1 MRPHLLVTNDF
12 PPKIGGIQ
20 SYLWEL
26 WRRLPADAATV
37 LTTPHPGAAPFDAA
51 APMRIVRTR
60 DPVLL
65 PHPGLARRIRA
76 LAAEVSA
83 EIVLLDPAL
92 PVGALGPRLGMPY
105 GVVLHGAEIT
115 VPARLPALSAALARV
130 LRSASLVISA
140 GGYAAAEAIR
150 CAARDLPVVEV
161 PPGVDTQRF
170 APLDADQRQQARHSF
185 GLNDGPLI
193 VALSRLVPRK
203 GFDTVIEAA
212 AQLAS
217 RHPGLQL
224 AIAGAGRDRSRLERL
239 ARSVGAPASFVG
251 RISSDAVP
259 QFMAMG
265 DVFAAPCRSRW
276 AGLEQEGFGIVFVE
290 AAACGVPAIAGRSG
304 GSHEAVSHGR
314 TGLIVDDPTNADDA
328 AAAIDDLLSSP
339 DRRAA
344 MGAAARQW
352 TEQHFSYDGLAK
364 QLQSALSRTQLP
376 KTQMS

>member
-26 WRRLPADAATV
+26 WRRLPADATTV

-65 PHPGLARRIRA
+65 PHPGLARQIRA
-76 LAAEVSA
+76 LAAEMGA

-115 VPARLPALSAALARV
+115 VPARLPALSAVLARV

-140 GGYAAAEAIR
+140 GGYAAAEAVR
-150 CAARDLPVVEV
+150 CAAHDLPVVEV

-170 APLDADQRQQARHSF
+170 TPLDADRRQQARRGF
-185 GLNDGPLI
+185 GLGSGPLI
-193 VALSRLVPRK
+193 VGLSRLVPRK
-203 GFDTVIEAA
+203 GFDTVIKAA
-212 AQLAS
+212 AQLAP

-239 ARSVGAPASFVG
+239 ARSVSAPASFLG
-251 RISSDAVP
+251 RISSDTVP
-259 QFMAMG
+259 QFMAMA
-265 DVFAAPCRSRW
+265 DVFATPCRSRW

-304 GSHEAVSHGR
+304 GSHEAVSHGH
-314 TGLIVDDPTNADDA
+314 TGLVVDRPADSDDVG
-328 AAAIDDLLSSP
+328 AAIDDLLSSP

-344 MGAAARQW
+344 MGAAARQEA
-352 TEQHFSYDGLAK
+352 EQQFSYERLAE
-364 QLQSALSRTQLP
+364 QLETALS
-376 KTQMS
+376 